1 MVSIKCPSCQ
11 SENPD
16 NSRFCRHCAFPLIS
30 ADEKTPSATRTIGPS
45 EQKLSRGA
53 LFGGKYRIL
62 HALGRGGMGLVYKAE
77 DIKLKRTVALKFL
90 SPELTQS
97 PEARERFIHEA
108 QAASALDHPH
118 ICTVYEIDES
128 DDGQMYIAMAF
139 YEGDS
144 LKERIRQGPMSLKAT
159 LEIGIQVAE
168 GLARAHEKDIVHRDI
183 KPANI
188 MLTREGTA
196 KIVDFGLAK
205 LAGTTRI
212 TRTGKTLGTV
222 AYMSPEQI
230 LGEEIDSRSDVWSLG
245 VLLYEMI
252 TGELPFRGENEQAI
266 IYSILY
272 EEPKAVKKLIK
283 PIPAELERILRR
295 ALTKKPEKRY
305 PTAKEVAESLKEL
318 KAQVTQGTIQAKRQ
332 LIFHRRRRKLW
343 IGAMA
348 GVLVLVAFLVTWIM
362 TRPTL
367 AFQNRDKL
375 LVADVENLTGDSVFE
390 LALRTAIEADLQQ
403 SPYVSIFDR
412 NQVAET
418 LRMMRVE
425 PSSRIDE
432 TLGIEIC
439 RFAGIRALIL
449 PRILGA
455 GRAYELQAILIDPVR
470 KRQVDRIRVKAIGKE
485 EVLLHGIDALAQKTR
500 SRLGESLESIQKA
513 DVPLVKATTSSWEAL
528 HYLAMGQAKWHEGK
542 FKDAGAFFELALEKD
557 SHFVSARGSL
567 GLVMIQWLGQK
578 EKGREMLRQALEDAE
593 GFPQREY
600 LAIRVVNKQ
609 YVDGDLEG
617 ALAEYRM
624 MREIFPDTMI
634 AYNNPGTILR
644 SMGRYDEAVELFEKA
659 SEVAP
664 TNSLP
669 LANLWWTHLSF
680 RKDPLA
686 AEKVARRLVNL
697 SPMLAV
703 HHHWLGYALAAQGK
717 FEEAISAYK
726 KALALDA
733 QHPYALPNMAHLLVA
748 VGRAA
753 ESVPYYRKVLDL
765 VKRKKIPGYA
775 PFSCFELAFALREAG
790 EMEKAAAVA
799 EEGKNLLLGLMKAS
813 SPQAWVLLTMAQLEA
828 VIGHITEAEKY
839 LKRALDSNIP
849 DLQTRLYLAEVY
861 ALLGRSKEAVATL
874 KEVLDGGYSDPYFP
888 LIYPAF
894 HSLRQSPK
902 FRVLFGLE

>member
-1 MVSIKCPSCQ
+1 
-11 SENPD
+11 
-16 NSRFCRHCAFPLIS
+16 
-30 ADEKTPSATRTIGPS
+30 
-45 EQKLSRGA
+45 
-53 LFGGKYRIL
+53 
-62 HALGRGGMGLVYKAE
+62 VYKAE

-90 SPELTQS
+90 SPELTGN

-108 QAASALDHPH
+108 QAASALDHQH
-118 ICTVYEIDES
+118 ICTVYEIDET
-128 DDGQMYIAMAF
+128 DEGQMYIAMAF
-139 YEGDS
+139 YEGGS
-144 LKERIRQGPMSLKAT
+144 LKERIRQEPMSLEAT
-159 LEIGIQVAE
+159 IETGIQMAE

-188 MLTREGTA
+188 MITREGIA
-196 KIVDFGLAK
+196 KIVDFGVAK

-212 TRTGKTLGTV
+212 TRTGTTLGTV

-230 LGEEIDSRSDVWSLG
+230 LGEEVDSRSDVWALG

-266 IYSILY
+266 IHSILH
-272 EEPKAVKKLIK
+272 EEPKLVKRLHE
-283 PIPAELERILRR
+283 PIPGGLEHILRR

-305 PTAKEVAESLKEL
+305 ATAKEVAESLKEL
-318 KAQVTQGTIQAKRQ
+318 KAQITRGATRVTRQ
-332 LIFHRRRRKLW
+332 VILRRPRRKLW

-348 GVLVLVAFLVTWIM
+348 GVLVLVAFVVTWMM

-375 LVADVENLTGDSVFE
+375 LVADVENLTGDSVFDM
-390 LALRTAIEADLQQ
+390 ALRTAIEADLQQ

-412 NQVAET
+412 NQAADT

-432 TLGIEIC
+432 ALGTEIC
-439 RFAGIRALIL
+439 RFAGVRALIL

-455 GRAYELQAILIDPVR
+455 GRAYELQAILVDPVR
-470 KRQVDRIRVKAIGKE
+470 KRHVDRIRVTALGKE
-485 EVLLHGIDALAQKTR
+485 EVLLHAIDALAQKAR

-528 HYLAMGQAKWHEGK
+528 HYLAMGQSKWHEGK
-542 FKDAGAFFELALEKD
+542 FKDAAAFFELALEKD
-557 SHFVSARGSL
+557 PNFVTARGSL

-578 EKGREMLRQALEDAE
+578 EKGKEMLRQALEDAE
-593 GFPQREY
+593 GLPQREY
-600 LAIRVVNKQ
+600 LAIRAVNKQ
-609 YVDGDLEG
+609 YVDEDLEG
-617 ALAEYRM
+617 ALEEYRM

-634 AYNNPGTILR
+634 AYNNPGIILR
-644 SMGRYDEAVELFEKA
+644 SMGRYEETVALFEKA

-664 TNSLP
+664 TNSIP

-680 RKDPLA
+680 RKDPPA

-717 FEEAISAYK
+717 FEEAISAYE

-733 QHPYALPNMAHLLVA
+733 QHSYALPNMAHLLVA

-765 VKRKKIPGYA
+765 VKQKKIPGYA
-775 PFSCFELAFALREAG
+775 PFSYFELAFALREVG
-790 EMEKAAAVA
+790 EMEEATAVA
-799 EEGKNLLLGLMKAS
+799 EEGKNLLLGLREVP
-813 SPQAWVLLTMAQLEA
+813 SPQAWVLLNMAQLEA
-828 VIGHITEAEKY
+828 VSGHVAEAEKF
-839 LKRALDSNIP
+839 LKRALHSGIP
-849 DLQTRLYLAEVY
+849 DLQTRLYLAEAY
-861 ALLGRSKEAVATL
+861 ALLGRSEEAVETL
-874 KEVLDGGYSDPYFP
+874 KEVLDAGYLDPYFP
-888 LIYPAF
+888 LIRPAF
-894 HSLRQSPK
+894 QTVRANPEFRALFSL
-902 FRVLFGLE
+902 E